1 MSAQPQW
8 AVWAEYSYSS
18 DVVGVHFRPQVIQML
33 ECKLSG
39 MDGGMATAWAAW
51 VWPHGAWVPASSEG
65 SRAEDLRWLM
75 RERSTLIGGARD

>member
-1 MSAQPQW
+1 
-8 AVWAEYSYSS
+8 
-18 DVVGVHFRPQVIQML
+18 ML
-33 ECKLSG
+33 ERRPSG